1 MPSAADRSITP
12 IEQSYT
18 AKKRTAQSRFRI
30 GSLASYTG
38 QKKDLRGTV
47 KVVSYE
53 KQGGIVIEVDGVTA
67 TVSPFALVALGTAS
81 PRAEPTSRR
90 STRSSVPKATATPA
104 RIFRNGVVVGSNPP
118 APAPVADL
126 VLVPIAPAVLLL
138 AAPRI
143 PLTTAASRIGRF
155 GLWLLAWR
163 GTVPRPERRALVR
176 TMDVLPALDALAPEP
191 APVKQAVY
199 PTLLY
204 TIAVRDAG
212 GAPRCRRAHHRA
224 AARGR
229 RERYPDDGHPGDVA
243 EVAVGC
249 LHQEARHRGGGAVK
263 RRPAVRKKVEV
274 VPAPILG
281 PSVRGQAPTLPQAD
295 PLPDDLREL
304 LPPLDQAVRARVV
317 DALADIALGELAGGS
332 TDDVAKG

>member
-118 APAPVADL
+118 APAPLADL

-204 TIAVRDAG
+204 TIAVRDAA
-212 GAPRCRRAHHRA
+212 APYA
-224 AARGR
+224 AA
-229 RERYPDDGHPGDVA
+229 EQAALLDAVA
-243 EVAVGC
+243 RTIGLPRAVVASDIRTMAILVTWPKW
-249 LHQEARHRGGGAVK
+249 RWAVFTK
-263 RRPAVRKKVEV
+263 KHGTAAV
-274 VPAPILG
+274 AP
-281 PSVRGQAPTLPQAD
+281 
-295 PLPDDLREL
+295 
-304 LPPLDQAVRARVV
+304 
-317 DALADIALGELAGGS
+317 
-332 TDDVAKG
+332 